1 MNKCSLSLVYIAS
14 SSASNWVDGEL
25 TDCKGEKKVTHKAAA
40 IINVDH
46 ELAWELYMQ
55 PSHFSWVLL
64 CWYFAV
70 CTYVPDVF
78 AV

>member
-1 MNKCSLSLVYIAS
+1 MNKCSLSLVYIAIVYIAS

-46 ELAWELYMQ
+46 EL
-55 PSHFSWVLL
+55 
-64 CWYFAV
+64 
-70 CTYVPDVF
+70 T
-78 AV
+78 